1 MLNEKEEFL
10 AYTGKID
17 YQTADKHTYLSR
29 FNFDM
34 LTKFIGL
41 TRVLTIVARGY
52 MYENG
57 GADID
62 RARQA
67 LCAWCSVP
75 NKKTDQPKKEGQS
88 ETDFRHL
95 HEQFPELVDG
105 KGNGWF
111 CTFVQNTIK
120 FIKDNPDKVSKY
132 DQKKPEQLKG
142 FATAWRKKV
151 MQYQVPLY
159 SSKTQGSFLIHFDD
173 ILADA
178 LEQGEL
184 QNKDFE
190 LSPELT
196 EQLISTT
203 PKGVKSEVLLTL
215 YKYYKANK
223 QDNTGWVILPVT
235 NFDAYF
241 GTTAFGRR
249 YLQLLKEKN
258 IIETQTSYG
267 VCRYKQN
274 NVTNYTSVIL

>member
-10 AYTGKID
+10 AYIGNID
-17 YQTADKHTYLSR
+17 YKTADKHTYLGR

-41 TRVLTIVARGY
+41 NRVLTFVARGY
-52 MYENG
+52 MFENG
-57 GADID
+57 EADID
-62 RARQA
+62 RARLA

-75 NKKTDQPKKEGQS
+75 NKKADQPKKEGQS
-88 ETDFRHL
+88 ETDFGYL
-95 HEQFPELVDG
+95 HEQFPELVDST
-105 KGNGWF
+105 GNGWF
-111 CTFVQNTIK
+111 YTFVQNTIK
-120 FIKDNPDKVSKY
+120 FIKDNPDKVSKN
-132 DQKKPEQLKG
+132 DLKKPEQLKG
-142 FATAWRKKV
+142 FASAWRKKV

-184 QNKDFE
+184 RNKDFD

-196 EQLISTT
+196 EHLISAT
-203 PKGVKSEVLLTL
+203 PKGVKPEVLITL
-215 YKYYKANK
+215 YKYYTANK
-223 QDNTGWVILPVT
+223 QDNTDWVILPVT

-249 YLQLLKEKN
+249 YLQLLKEAN

-267 VCRYKQN
+267 LSRFRFN
-274 NVTNYTSVIL
+274 I

>member
-17 YQTADKHTYLSR
+17 YQTADKHTFLGR

-41 TRVLTIVARGY
+41 ARVLTIVARGY
-52 MYENG
+52 MFENG
-57 GADID
+57 ETDID

-88 ETDFRHL
+88 ETDFRCL
-95 HEQFPELVDG
+95 HEQFPELVDSN
-105 KGNGWF
+105 GNGWF
-111 CTFVQNTIK
+111 YNFVQNTIK
-120 FIKDNPDKVSKY
+120 FIKGNSDKVSKN
-132 DQKKPEQLKG
+132 DLKKPEQLKG
-142 FATAWRKKV
+142 FANAWYKKV

-159 SSKTQGSFLIHFDD
+159 SSKTKGCFLIHFDD

-184 QNKDFE
+184 QNKNFE
-190 LSPELT
+190 LSPELM
-196 EQLISTT
+196 EKIISAT
-203 PKGVKSEVLLTL
+203 PKGVKPEVLITL
-215 YKYYKANK
+215 YKYYIANK
-223 QDNTGWVILPVT
+223 QDNTDWVILPVT

-241 GTTAFGRR
+241 DTTAFGRR
-249 YLQLLKEKN
+249 HLLLLKEAN
-258 IIETQTSYG
+258 LIEAQTSYG
-267 VCRYKQN
+267 VSRFQLS
-274 NVTNYTSVIL
+274 TSILHH

>member
-1 MLNEKEEFL
+1 MLNEIEEFH
-10 AYTGKID
+10 AYTGSID
-17 YQTADKHTYLSR
+17 YNRADKQTYLGR

-52 MYENG
+52 MFESGEAN
-57 GADID
+57 ID
-62 RARQA
+62 RARRA

-95 HEQFPELVDG
+95 HKRFPELVDS

-111 CTFVQNTIK
+111 YTFVQNTVK
-120 FIKDNPDKVSKY
+120 FIKENLDKVSKY
-132 DQKKPEQLKG
+132 DQKKPKQLKS
-142 FATAWRKKV
+142 FASAWRKKV

-190 LSPELT
+190 LSPELM

-203 PKGVKSEVLLTL
+203 PKGAKPEVLITL
-215 YKYYKANK
+215 YKYYIANK
-223 QDNTGWVILPVT
+223 QDNTDWVILPVT

-249 YLQLLKEKN
+249 YLQLLKEAN

-267 VCRYKQN
+267 VSRFK
-274 NVTNYTSVIL
+274 IRR

>member
-1 MLNEKEEFL
+1 MLNEIEEFL
-10 AYTGKID
+10 AYTGSID
-17 YQTADKHTYLSR
+17 YKTTDKHTYLGR

-52 MYENG
+52 MFENG
-57 GADID
+57 EANID

-75 NKKTDQPKKEGQS
+75 NKKTEQPKGNGQS
-88 ETDFRHL
+88 ETDFRQL
-95 HEQFPELVDG
+95 HEQFPELVDSNG
-105 KGNGWF
+105 DGWF
-111 CTFVQNTIK
+111 YTFVQNTIK
-120 FIKDNPDKVSKY
+120 FIKDNPDKVTKN
-132 DQKKPEQLKG
+132 DLKKPEQLKG
-142 FATAWRKKV
+142 IENAWRKKA

-159 SSKTQGSFLIHFDD
+159 SSKTKGSFLIHFDD

-178 LEQGEL
+178 LEHGEL

-196 EQLISTT
+196 EHLISAT
-203 PKGVKSEVLLTL
+203 PKGVKPEVLITL
-215 YKYYKANK
+215 YKYYIANK
-223 QDNTGWVILPVT
+223 QDNTDRVILPVT

-249 YLQLLKEKN
+249 YLQLLKEAN
-258 IIETQTSYG
+258 IIETETSYG
-267 VCRYKQN
+267 VSRFRIC
-274 NVTNYTSVIL
+274 V

>member
-10 AYTGKID
+10 AYIGKPD
-17 YQTADKHTYLSR
+17 YKTADKHTYLGR

-41 TRVLTIVARGY
+41 TRVLSIVARGY
-52 MYENG
+52 MFENG
-57 GADID
+57 EADID

-95 HEQFPELVDG
+95 HKQFPELVDSN
-105 KGNGWF
+105 GNGWF
-111 CTFVQNTIK
+111 YTFVQNTIK
-120 FIKDNPDKVSKY
+120 FIKDNPDKVSKN
-132 DQKKPEQLKG
+132 DLKKPEQLKG
-142 FATAWRKKV
+142 FASALRKKV
-151 MQYQVPLY
+151 IQYQVPLY
-159 SSKTQGSFLIHFDD
+159 SSKTKGSFLIHFDD

-190 LSPELT
+190 LSHELT
-196 EQLISTT
+196 EQLILST
-203 PKGVKSEVLLTL
+203 PKGVKPEVLITL
-215 YKYYKANK
+215 YKYYIANK
-223 QDNTGWVILPVT
+223 QDNTDWVILPVT

-249 YLQLLKEKN
+249 YLQLLKEAN
-258 IIETQTSYG
+258 TIETETSYG
-267 VCRYKQN
+267 VSRFKIKC
-274 NVTNYTSVIL
+274 

>member
-17 YQTADKHTYLSR
+17 YKTADKHTYLGR
-29 FNFDM
+29 FNFGM

-57 GADID
+57 EADID

-75 NKKTDQPKKEGQS
+75 NKKTDQPKKDGQS
-88 ETDFRHL
+88 ETNFGYL
-95 HEQFPELVDG
+95 HKKFLELVDS

-111 CTFVQNTIK
+111 YTFVQNTIK
-120 FIKDNPDKVSKY
+120 FIKDNPDKVSKN
-132 DQKKPEQLKG
+132 DLKKPEQLKG
-142 FATAWRKKV
+142 FENAWRKKV

-159 SSKTQGSFLIHFDD
+159 SSKTKGSFLIHFDD
-173 ILADA
+173 ILAYA
-178 LEQGEL
+178 LEQGEP

-196 EQLISTT
+196 EHLKAAT
-203 PKGVKSEVLLTL
+203 PKGVKPEVLITL
-215 YKYYKANK
+215 YKYYTANK
-223 QDNTGWVILPVT
+223 QDNTNRVVLPVT

-249 YLQLLKEKN
+249 YLQVLKEEN
-258 IIETQTSYG
+258 IIETETSYG
-267 VCRYKQN
+267 VCKFQLN
-274 NVTNYTSVIL
+274 TFILHH